1 MTALSPGNPGPDGE
15 ANQILSG
22 LLERLD
28 EVLDATAADAAGLPL
43 FVVEG
48 RLAGSLRT
56 ALPGVRFAPEDIREW
71 ASHISS

>member
-1 MTALSPGNPGPDGE
+1 MTAPSPGKPGSDGE
-15 ANQILSG
+15 ANQILSD

-28 EVLDATAADAAGLPL
+28 EVLGTTAVDSAGLPL

-48 RLAGSLRT
+48 RLGGRLRT